1 MARYFNVNTGVMDGD
16 LSVWVEIEECNS
28 GGTGSASLGVNRFS
42 NKDIRYVPANGDHA
56 AHVKLA
62 GSGIELTTTT
72 CVNVNGSPHGRATAY
87 LLYTHIADAIKN
99 TVA

>member
-1 MARYFNVNTGVMDGD
+1 MARYFNVNTGVNDGD
-16 LSVWVEIEECNS
+16 LSVWIEVEECNA

-62 GSGIELTTTT
+62 GSGIELTPTT
-72 CVNVNGSPHGRATAY
+72 CVKVRGVAHGQATAY
-87 LLYTHIADAIKN
+87 LLYTHIAEAIKA
-99 TVA
+99 VVS

>member
-1 MARYFNVNTGVMDGD
+1 MARYFNVNIRVMDAD
-16 LSVWVEIEECNS
+16 LSVWEEKYI
-28 GGTGSASLGVNRFS
+28 GRYRVHRLEGKQIFKQGHPLRFG
-42 NKDIRYVPANGDHA
+42 NGDHA

-62 GSGIELTTTT
+62 GSGQNSTPTT
-72 CVNVNGSPHGRATAY
+72 CVNVNGSPHGRATVY

>member
-1 MARYFNVNTGVMDGD
+1 MEGD
-16 LSVWVEIEECNS
+16 SSVWVEVQECDD

-42 NKDIRYVPANGDHA
+42 NKDIRYVPANGDHV

-62 GSGIELTTTT
+62 GSGIELTPTT

-87 LLYTHIADAIKN
+87 LLYTHIANAIRI
-99 TVA
+99 TVS

>member
-1 MARYFNVNTGVMDGD
+1 MARYFNINTGVYAGN
-16 LSVWVEIEECNS
+16 SEVWVEVQECNA

-62 GSGIELTTTT
+62 GSGIELTPTT
-72 CVNVNGSPHGRATAY
+72 CVNVNSSPHGRATAY
-87 LLYTHIADAIKN
+87 GLYTYIADVITN
-99 TVA
+99 TV